1 MGSKRTVGSLA
12 TAAILGPQAI
22 IDGRAQRRAASSP
35 DIRKGSLSPSSK
47 LYLLVD
53 NIENLSLI

>member
-35 DIRKGSLSPSSK
+35 DIRKGSLSPSDK
-47 LYLLVD
+47 
-53 NIENLSLI
+53 

>member
-12 TAAILGPQAI
+12 TAAYLGPQAI

-47 LYLLVD
+47 LYMLVHD
-53 NIENLSLI
+53 IENLSLI